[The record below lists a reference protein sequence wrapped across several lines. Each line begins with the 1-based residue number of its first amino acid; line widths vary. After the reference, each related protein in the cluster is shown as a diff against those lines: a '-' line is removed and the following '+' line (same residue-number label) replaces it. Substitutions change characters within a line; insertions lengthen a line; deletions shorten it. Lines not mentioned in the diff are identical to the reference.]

1 MGRSLAPSAG
11 ASAVLVRVLALG
23 GRDDETEQKSLWNF
37 VTGDHPM
44 VVGVVFDHPG
54 PVQRFAH
61 QAFVFLANCALKIA
75 RERER
80 KKEKRLISVERV
92 ICHRIL
98 GRRPRAEHRQI

>member
-1 MGRSLAPSAG
+1 MGRSLAPFAG
-11 ASAVLVRVLALG
+11 ASASLVRVMALG

-61 QAFVFLANCALKIA
+61 QAFVFLANCGFK
-75 RERER
+75 
-80 KKEKRLISVERV
+80 KKEKKRKRD
-92 ICHRIL
+92 
-98 GRRPRAEHRQI
+98 